1 MVYVNTLSCMAIIVW
16 AIWYVLFSKYR
27 LRPIDRALAAF
38 ACISA
43 FAVAFS
49 GYRDYGA
56 PNPSEVFLN
65 ATMAMICLRQVK
77 RRLAV

>member
-1 MVYVNTLSCMAIIVW
+1 MVFINSLSCMAIIIW
-16 AIWYVLFSKYR
+16 SIWYVLFSKYK
-27 LRPIDRALAAF
+27 LRPTDRALAAF

-49 GYRDYGA
+49 GYRDYSS

-77 RRLAV
+77 RRIVV